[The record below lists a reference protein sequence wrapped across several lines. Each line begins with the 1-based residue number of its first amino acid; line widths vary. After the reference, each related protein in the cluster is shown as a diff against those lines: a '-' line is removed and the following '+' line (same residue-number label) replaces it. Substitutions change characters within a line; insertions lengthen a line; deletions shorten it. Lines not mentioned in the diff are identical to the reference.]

1 MTFTNLKSHFAVI
14 LCYKFICV
22 LENSLKV
29 HHYLHAMTNET
40 SHKKKSLCKKS
51 MMLVANIMKLSTIS
65 LASMSLGTN
74 FKQPPIDCVP
84 ATAEVPSV
92 NASMVPEFP
101 RSQRSQ
107 EPESDP
113 KQYSYLIEPEKDNS
127 SYVICER
134 DIDEKAAEY
143 IKRIHERNRN
153 DSNTAAFSSIS
164 LLL

>member
-1 MTFTNLKSHFAVI
+1 
-14 LCYKFICV
+14 
-22 LENSLKV
+22 
-29 HHYLHAMTNET
+29 
-40 SHKKKSLCKKS
+40 
-51 MMLVANIMKLSTIS
+51 MKLSTLS
-65 LASMSLGTN
+65 LASMSLGTT
-74 FKQPPIDCVP
+74 FKQPPIVCVP
-84 ATAEVPSV
+84 ATAEFPSV

-113 KQYSYLIEPEKDNS
+113 KQYSYIIEPEKDNS

-134 DIDEKAAEY
+134 YIDEKAAEF

-153 DSNTAAFSSIS
+153 DSNTAAFSSMS

>member
-1 MTFTNLKSHFAVI
+1 
-14 LCYKFICV
+14 
-22 LENSLKV
+22 
-29 HHYLHAMTNET
+29 
-40 SHKKKSLCKKS
+40 
-51 MMLVANIMKLSTIS
+51 MKLSTIS
-65 LASMSLGTN
+65 LANMNLGTN

-107 EPESDP
+107 ELENNP
-113 KQYSYLIEPEKDNS
+113 KQDSYLIEPEKDKS
-127 SYVICER
+127 SYAICES
-134 DIDEKAAEY
+134 DIDDKAAEY